1 MTVEQK
7 HIGPA
12 LQPALDAPRIEV
24 TVLHTTDAETSAALA
39 AAAVFAHKLG
49 TLIRLV
55 SFVVVPYPLD
65 LTQPSV
71 APSFTTGHCTALIK
85 KLNLDASV
93 QICYCRDLKSGIGQA
108 LRSKSLVLM
117 GRRPRWLA
125 LRENRL
131 ARLVRSGK
139 HDLLVVQ
146 VR

>member
-7 HIGPA
+7 HIAAA
-12 LQPALDAPRIEV
+12 LPPALDAPRIEV

-49 TLIRLV
+49 TVIRLV

-65 LTQPSV
+65 LTQPSI
-71 APSFTTGHCTALIK
+71 APSFTVVHCTTLIQ
-85 KLNLDASV
+85 KLNLDANIH
-93 QICYCRDLKSGIGQA
+93 ICYCRDLKSGIGQA

-117 GRRPRWLA
+117 GRKPRWWA

-131 ARLVRSGK
+131 TRLVRSGK
-139 HDLLVVQ
+139 HDLLVVN

>member
-7 HIGPA
+7 HIAAA
-12 LQPALDAPRIEV
+12 LPPLPDTPRIEV
-24 TVLHTTDAETSAALA
+24 TVLCTTDAETSAALA
-39 AAAVFAHKLG
+39 AAAVFAHKLD

-71 APSFTTGHCTALIK
+71 APSFTVDHCTALVQG
-85 KLNLDASV
+85 LNLDANI
-93 QICYCRDLKSGIGQA
+93 QICYCRDLKSGVGQA

-117 GRRPRWLA
+117 GRKPRWWA

-131 ARLVRSGK
+131 ARLVRSGR
-139 HDLLVVQ
+139 HDLLVVD